1 MAPPPRPTYSVIAKA
16 AGVSEATV
24 SRVLN
29 GDESVHPDRAKRVHE
44 AVDKLGY
51 RKNRVASAL
60 ASGRSGLIAVVI
72 DDDVSVFGDPFWGTV
87 TSGVSRILSE
97 NGLHTVLMVS
107 PVGSVDGGVANY
119 LKSGEVDGAIFFVL
133 HSDALV
139 NNLRK
144 AGLPMVIAGTPHSSL
159 DIPFVD
165 TDNFGGAYAA
175 TKHLINQGCKK
186 IACIT
191 GDIGTTAAKQRLDG
205 YLQAFRET
213 GGVPAKGL
221 ICEGDYSLQSGMD
234 QTRKLLE
241 THPDVDG
248 IFACNDL
255 MAAGAVSVLQ
265 DLGLM
270 VPENVRVVGFDDSVI
285 AQTTRPALT
294 TIRQDVVALGEAAG
308 SLIIAQLNGEDVKP
322 IITPTELVI
331 RASA

>member
-1 MAPPPRPTYSVIAKA
+1 MGPAPRPTYSVIAKA

-29 GDESVHPDRAKRVHE
+29 GDESVHPDRAKRVQD
-44 AVDKLGY
+44 AVEKLGY

-72 DDDVSVFGDPFWGTV
+72 DDDLSVFSDPFWGTV

-107 PVGSVDGGVANY
+107 PVGSVDGGVAHY

-139 NNLRK
+139 NNLK
-144 AGLPMVIAGTPHSSL
+144 KTGLPMVITGTPHSSL

-165 TDNFGGAYAA
+165 TDNFGGAYSG

-213 GGVPAKGL
+213 GGIPAKGL
-221 ICEGDYSLQSGMD
+221 ICEGDYSLESGMHHA
-234 QTRKLLE
+234 RRLLE
-241 THPDVDG
+241 AHPDVDG
-248 IFACNDL
+248 IFASNDL
-255 MAAGAVSVLQ
+255 MAAGAVTVLQ
-265 DLGLM
+265 DMGRM
-270 VPENVRVVGFDDSVI
+270 VPEHVKVVGFDDALI

-294 TIRQDVVALGEAAG
+294 TVRQDVVALGEAAG
-308 SLIIAQLNGEDVKP
+308 SLMIAQLNGEDVKP
-322 IITPTELVI
+322 IITTTELII

>member
-1 MAPPPRPTYSVIAKA
+1 MGAPQRLTYSVIAKA

-29 GDESVHPDRAKRVHE
+29 GDESVHPDRAKRVQE
-44 AVDKLGY
+44 TVEKLGY

-72 DDDVSVFGDPFWGTV
+72 DDDLSVFSDPFWGTV
-87 TSGVSRILSE
+87 TSGVSRVLSE

-107 PVGSVDGGVANY
+107 PVGSVDGGVAHY

-133 HSDALV
+133 HSDTLV

-144 AGLPMVIAGTPHSSL
+144 TGLPMVITGTPHSSL

-165 TDNFGGAYAA
+165 TDNFGGAYVG
-175 TKHLINQGCKK
+175 TKHMINQGCKK
-186 IACIT
+186 IAIIT

-221 ICEGDYSLQSGMD
+221 ICEGDYSLASGMHHAK
-234 QTRKLLE
+234 QLLE

-248 IFACNDL
+248 IFASNDL
-255 MAAGAVSVLQ
+255 MAAGAVTVLQ
-265 DLGLM
+265 DLGRR
-270 VPENVRVVGFDDSVI
+270 VPEDVKVVGFDDALI

-294 TIRQDVVALGEAAG
+294 TVRQDVVALGEAAG
-308 SLIIAQLNGEDVKP
+308 TLMIAQLNGEDVKP
-322 IITPTELVI
+322 IITPTKLVI

>member
-234 QTRKLLE
+234 HARKLLE

>member
-1 MAPPPRPTYSVIAKA
+1 MVPAQRPTYSVIAKA

-29 GDESVHPDRAKRVHE
+29 GDESVHPDRAKRVQD

-72 DDDVSVFGDPFWGTV
+72 DDDLSVFSDPFWGTV

-107 PVGSVDGGVANY
+107 PVGSVDGGVAHY

-139 NNLRK
+139 NNLK
-144 AGLPMVIAGTPHSSL
+144 KTGLPMVITGTPHSSM

-165 TDNFGGAYAA
+165 TDNFGGAYSG

-213 GGVPAKGL
+213 GGIPAKGL
-221 ICEGDYSLQSGMD
+221 ICEGDYSLESGMHHA
-234 QTRKLLE
+234 RMLLE

-248 IFACNDL
+248 IFASNDL
-255 MAAGAVSVLQ
+255 MAAGAVTVLQ
-265 DLGLM
+265 DLGRL
-270 VPENVRVVGFDDSVI
+270 VPEDVKVVGFDDALI

-308 SLIIAQLNGEDVKP
+308 SLMIAQLNGEDVKP
-322 IITPTELVI
+322 IITPTELII

>member
-1 MAPPPRPTYSVIAKA
+1 MVPAPRPTYSVIAEA

-44 AVDKLGY
+44 VVDKLGY

-72 DDDVSVFGDPFWGTV
+72 DDDLSVFSDPFWGTV

-107 PVGSVDGGVANY
+107 PVGSVDGGVAHY

-139 NNLRK
+139 NNLK
-144 AGLPMVIAGTPHSSL
+144 KTGLPMVITGTPHSSL

-165 TDNFGGAYAA
+165 TDNFGGAYTA
-175 TKHLINQGCKK
+175 TKHLITSGCKK

-213 GGVPAKGL
+213 GGIPAKGL
-221 ICEGDYSLQSGMD
+221 ICEGDYSLESGM
-234 QTRKLLE
+234 QHARELLE

-248 IFACNDL
+248 IFASNDL
-255 MAAGAVSVLQ
+255 MAAGAVTVLQ
-265 DLGLM
+265 DMGRM
-270 VPENVRVVGFDDSVI
+270 VPEQVKVVGFDDALI

-308 SLIIAQLNGEDVKP
+308 SLMIAQLNGEDVKP
-322 IITPTELVI
+322 IITSTELII

>member
-1 MAPPPRPTYSVIAKA
+1 MGPAPRPTYSVIALA

-72 DDDVSVFGDPFWGTV
+72 DDDVSVFSDPFWGTV
-87 TSGVSRILSE
+87 TSGVSRVLSE

-139 NNLRK
+139 NNLK
-144 AGLPMVIAGTPHSSL
+144 KTGLPMVIAGTPHSSL

-175 TKHLINQGCKK
+175 TKHLINQGSKK

-234 QTRKLLE
+234 HALKLLE
-241 THPDVDG
+241 AHPDVDG

-255 MAAGAVSVLQ
+255 MAAGAVTVLQ
-265 DLGLM
+265 DLGRM
-270 VPENVRVVGFDDSVI
+270 VPEHVRVVGFDDAVI

-308 SLIIAQLNGEDVKP
+308 SLMIAQLNGEDVKP
-322 IITPTELVI
+322 IITPTELII
-331 RASA
+331 RASS

>member
-1 MAPPPRPTYSVIAKA
+1 MGPAPRPTYSVIALA

-72 DDDVSVFGDPFWGTV
+72 DDDISVFSDPFWGTV
-87 TSGVSRILSE
+87 TSGVSRVLSE

-139 NNLRK
+139 NNLK
-144 AGLPMVIAGTPHSSL
+144 KTGLPMVIAGTPHSSL

-175 TKHLINQGCKK
+175 TKHLINRGCKK

-234 QTRKLLE
+234 HARKLLE

-248 IFACNDL
+248 IFASNDL
-255 MAAGAVSVLQ
+255 MAAGAVTVLQ
-265 DLGLM
+265 DMGRM
-270 VPENVRVVGFDDSVI
+270 VPEHVKVVGFDDALI

-308 SLIIAQLNGEDVKP
+308 SLMIAQLNGEDVKP
-322 IITPTELVI
+322 IITPTELII
-331 RASA
+331 RASS

>member
-1 MAPPPRPTYSVIAKA
+1 MGPAPRPTYSVIAKA

-29 GDESVHPDRAKRVHE
+29 GDESVHPDRAKRVQE

-72 DDDVSVFGDPFWGTV
+72 DDDLSVFSDPFWGTV

-107 PVGSVDGGVANY
+107 PVGSVEGGVAHY

-139 NNLRK
+139 NHLK
-144 AGLPMVIAGTPHSSL
+144 KSGLPMVITGTPHSSL

-165 TDNFGGAYAA
+165 TDNFGGAYTA
-175 TKHLINQGCKK
+175 TKHMINQGCKK

-213 GGVPAKGL
+213 GGIPAKGL
-221 ICEGDYSLQSGMD
+221 ICEGDYSLESGMHHAR
-234 QTRKLLE
+234 QLLE
-241 THPDVDG
+241 AHPDVDG
-248 IFACNDL
+248 IFASNDL
-255 MAAGAVSVLQ
+255 MAAGAVTVLQ
-265 DLGLM
+265 DLGRM
-270 VPENVRVVGFDDSVI
+270 VPEHVKVVGFDDALI

-308 SLIIAQLNGEDVKP
+308 SLMIAQLNGEDVKP
-322 IITPTELVI
+322 IITTTELII

>member
-1 MAPPPRPTYSVIAKA
+1 MVPAARPTYSVIAKT

-29 GDESVHPDRAKRVHE
+29 GDPSVHPERAKRVQE
-44 AVDKLGY
+44 AVEKLGY

-72 DDDVSVFGDPFWGTV
+72 DDDLSVFSDPFWGTV

-107 PVGSVDGGVANY
+107 PVGTVDGGVAHY

-133 HSDALV
+133 HNDVLV
-139 NNLRK
+139 NSLKKR
-144 AGLPMVIAGTPHSSL
+144 GLPMVITGTPHSSL

-175 TKHLINQGCKK
+175 TKHLLAQGCKK
-186 IACIT
+186 VAIIT

-205 YLQAFRET
+205 YLQVFREE
-213 GGVPAKGL
+213 GKVPAKGL
-221 ICEGDYSLQSGMD
+221 ICEGDYSLDSGMEN
-234 QTRKLLE
+234 TRKLLAA
-241 THPDVDG
+241 HPDVDG
-248 IFACNDL
+248 IFASNDL
-255 MAAGAVSVLQ
+255 MAAGAISVIQ
-265 DLGLM
+265 EMGRS
-270 VPENVRVVGFDDSVI
+270 VPEDVKVIGFDDSVI
-285 AQTTRPALT
+285 AKTSRPALT

-308 SLIIAQLNGEDVKP
+308 SLMIAQLNGEEVKP

-331 RASA
+331 RQSA

>member
-1 MAPPPRPTYSVIAKA
+1 MVPAPRPTYSVIAEA

-72 DDDVSVFGDPFWGTV
+72 DDDLSVFSDPFWGTV

-107 PVGSVDGGVANY
+107 PVGSVDGGVAHY

-139 NNLRK
+139 NNLK
-144 AGLPMVIAGTPHSSL
+144 KTGLPMVITGTPHSSL

-165 TDNFGGAYAA
+165 TDNFGGAYTA
-175 TKHLINQGCKK
+175 TKHLITSGCKK

-213 GGVPAKGL
+213 GGIPAKGL
-221 ICEGDYSLQSGMD
+221 ICEGDYSLESGM
-234 QTRKLLE
+234 QHARELLE

-248 IFACNDL
+248 IFASNDL
-255 MAAGAVSVLQ
+255 MAAGAVTVLQ
-265 DLGLM
+265 DMGRM
-270 VPENVRVVGFDDSVI
+270 VPEHVKVVGFDDALI

-308 SLIIAQLNGEDVKP
+308 SLMIAQLNGEDVKP
-322 IITPTELVI
+322 IITPTELII

>member
-1 MAPPPRPTYSVIAKA
+1 MGPAPRPTYSVIAKV

-44 AVDKLGY
+44 AVDNLGY

-72 DDDVSVFGDPFWGTV
+72 DDDASVFSDPFWGTV
-87 TSGVSRILSE
+87 TSGVSRVLSD

-139 NNLRK
+139 NNLK
-144 AGLPMVIAGTPHSSL
+144 KTGLPMVIAGTPHSSL

-186 IACIT
+186 IAIIT

-213 GGVPAKGL
+213 GGVPDKSL

-234 QTRKLLE
+234 HARQLLE
-241 THPDVDG
+241 VHPDVDG
-248 IFACNDL
+248 IFASNDL
-255 MAAGAVSVLQ
+255 MAAGAVTVLQ
-265 DLGLM
+265 DLGRL
-270 VPENVRVVGFDDSVI
+270 VPEDVKVVGFDDAVI
-285 AQTTRPALT
+285 AQTIRPALT

-308 SLIIAQLNGEDVKP
+308 SLMIAQLNGEDVKP
-322 IITPTELVI
+322 IITPTELII

>member
-87 TSGVSRILSE
+87 TSGVSRVLSE

-133 HSDALV
+133 HSDAMV

-175 TKHLINQGCKK
+175 TKHLINRGCKK

-234 QTRKLLE
+234 HARKLLE

>member
-1 MAPPPRPTYSVIAKA
+1 MGPAPRPTYSVIALA

-72 DDDVSVFGDPFWGTV
+72 DDDVSVFSDPFWGTV
-87 TSGVSRILSE
+87 TSGVSRVLSE

-139 NNLRK
+139 NNLK
-144 AGLPMVIAGTPHSSL
+144 KTGLPMVIAGTPHSSL

-234 QTRKLLE
+234 HARKLLE

-248 IFACNDL
+248 IFASNDL
-255 MAAGAVSVLQ
+255 MAAGAVTVLQ
-265 DLGLM
+265 DMGRM
-270 VPENVRVVGFDDSVI
+270 VPEHVKVVGFDDALI

-308 SLIIAQLNGEDVKP
+308 SLMIAQLNGEDVKP
-322 IITPTELVI
+322 IITPTELII
-331 RASA
+331 RASS

>member
-1 MAPPPRPTYSVIAKA
+1 MGPAPRPTYSVIALA

-72 DDDVSVFGDPFWGTV
+72 DDDVSVFSDPFWGTV
-87 TSGVSRILSE
+87 TSGVSRVLSE

-139 NNLRK
+139 NNLK
-144 AGLPMVIAGTPHSSL
+144 KTGLPMVIAGTPHSSL

-234 QTRKLLE
+234 HALKLLE
-241 THPDVDG
+241 AHPDVDG
-248 IFACNDL
+248 IFASNDL
-255 MAAGAVSVLQ
+255 MAAGAVTVLQ
-265 DLGLM
+265 DMGRM
-270 VPENVRVVGFDDSVI
+270 VPEHVRVVGFDDAVI

-308 SLIIAQLNGEDVKP
+308 SLMIAQLNGEDVKP
-322 IITPTELVI
+322 IITPTELII
-331 RASA
+331 RASS